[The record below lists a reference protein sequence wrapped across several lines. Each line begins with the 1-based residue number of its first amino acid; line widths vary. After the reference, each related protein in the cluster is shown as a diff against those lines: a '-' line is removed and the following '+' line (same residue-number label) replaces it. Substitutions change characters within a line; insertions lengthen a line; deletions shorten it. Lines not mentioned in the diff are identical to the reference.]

1 MIEVIKTIMGVMY
14 IICVY
19 YIKPFMVI
27 EIIIERLFILFIY
40 VFYTKSFMVNRKIYN
55 VFFFYPEFWIQ
66 QNRHQVHGL
75 FVSPDDVMLH

>member
-40 VFYTKSFMVNRKIYN
+40 VFYTKSFMVNRKICN
-55 VFFFYPEFWIQ
+55 VVFF
-66 QNRHQVHGL
+66 
-75 FVSPDDVMLH
+75 

>member
-40 VFYTKSFMVNRKIYN
+40 VFYTKSFMVNRKICN
-55 VFFFYPEFWIQ
+55 VFFF
-66 QNRHQVHGL
+66 
-75 FVSPDDVMLH
+75 